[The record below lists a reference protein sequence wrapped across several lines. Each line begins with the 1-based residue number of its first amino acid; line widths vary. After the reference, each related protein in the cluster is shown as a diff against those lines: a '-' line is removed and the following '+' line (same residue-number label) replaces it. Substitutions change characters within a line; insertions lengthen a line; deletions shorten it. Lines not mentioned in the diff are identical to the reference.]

1 MPTRT
6 RQRLLCKKIEAVG
19 KSKYIHIASTK
30 CDEKLRIGYRLLFEA
45 EISDQ
50 TIKDCYVHRR
60 CYINVT
66 RNVASITTQQEELEK
81 SLESSTCVAHD
92 DISSEP
98 SCIQT
103 EPDTNMQQI
112 PIINVPSSDPND
124 FVENIYDYY
133 DDVANTCVSV
143 KTTNGSS
150 ITYCR
155 TEMSYDVNLNDGM
168 IMFDQSM
175 NGAEDN
181 LSEIT
186 NEQISSSSPAV
197 MNIEEE
203 GSTEILCSSK
213 QLTIEESTSENK
225 TNEYINMTK
234 DTETCVLIDR
244 KNRKSVKSNNTKL
257 KRQRSPS
264 YKILK
269 RISRLSSNAAVDI
282 DHDLNDTVQVNIDNI
297 YTTGFEELCD
307 WLSPVLMKGIIVSM
321 NDIKTKYKQIL
332 RMRKERCSSSM
343 LLASAVRARLEQ
355 KFGNQIMFYYRR
367 KREGLYVAL
376 NDLSVILSKL
386 MHDNKSL
393 STHHQSVPR
402 VNSNPGTA
410 QRSCE
415 NIFETVQLLR
425 QSIENYSHY
434 FSMLK
439 KNRLSL
445 IDLDSNI
452 FWDCIPILLKNF
464 IGLLTASS
472 KEFNEIKKQYDFYS
486 MFTENVLTNHDKKLK
501 IASIS
506 YDIINSFN
514 RNFITPK
521 HYLLGNELLRH
532 ENSCQLLTITNRL
545 GHTCSY
551 KTMRRLQYEVADKVN
566 TLSDTI
572 QRGQHSNEILNNG
585 FLIKVIDNFD
595 MNKETL
601 HGENSLHMLN
611 QIIVQTIENDES
623 YITANEVINDI
634 IDCISTSTPP
644 SLVVE
649 AIKPPKQLFK
659 YKSCFDLSLKFSLLG
674 YSLVKCFDLFDTNG
688 NIVLSKPIHFP
699 ILSGFFATYLNNRI
713 RPIHTGRYCCPIKE
727 NPNDVTTIE
736 ASLRETKTNILEL
749 NRQQTAVVVVDEKLF
764 HICTKVIGNNPNEFD
779 GMFIYPGDF
788 HLIKTTMI
796 VIWQVLDGSGIEDI
810 LNFVYKGATLRSI
823 LNVYHFNKSFRC
835 CKLLYTALQMLLL
848 ESYVKSTITL
858 NKERTSASNIS
869 SILDQFRPL
878 FESAPNEYSVDFHKQ
893 MGFKNLLLAIK
904 EDDLL
909 SKITIWAKDQSK
921 MSSSFCFWFF
931 LLSNLLEPLMILY
944 SSIRTSDFNARNE
957 CVARLGPIFF
967 ATNHRNYARLCAEH
981 LFDLSTASSP
991 LIERLAK
998 AFAVVRTRRP
1008 FSSKILPK
1016 DVVKMISKDVFILGI
1031 ALDQTIESTI
1041 NKDGKSHGG
1050 ISGKFT
1056 NESIDVWAK
1065 SFSFRAMLS
1074 SICHE
1079 ICKIETNSNSVDS
1092 HNECGSSRQVY
1103 DNYELQQM
1111 LIKLKQEDIFGVHTV
1126 QFRKLLS
1133 GKIIHHDIIENITT
1147 SFIRGEEAMLNYIED
1162 RLVKKNIDISTTLK
1176 GMRFLKL
1183 SDADTYISG
1192 KETNGKKS
1200 RLLNIQS
1207 KDLSK
1212 VLHSV
1217 DRLMRDSFIIG
1228 EQRDIPLPSI
1238 FCHEFTPAPL
1248 SLCDIN
1254 NYHIMNQQKKQIAI
1268 DYIRSI
1274 FPLSFSSS
1282 MPNISGTKALVIDD
1296 GAMLQTKPV
1305 GRSTTVRPYANQLL
1319 KTCDDILDSDY
1330 PTLIHNN
1337 RAVVASC
1344 VRECWS
1350 SKITTQQVPYGKV
1363 LVVAGPDESSV
1374 TLKKFEDPFEDYLL
1388 QSNHVEV
1395 DTRVFLHA
1403 QAISYDNIRSIIIQ
1417 ASDTDVIIL
1426 GIAHALHLDID
1437 NFYIKSF
1444 NTKAKFNT
1452 YINVSDIACKLK
1464 RKFSM
1469 DPMLLLVI
1477 HALSGCDTTSFIRN
1491 VSKTNI
1497 FRTFFSHTHRYSGLN
1512 GFFES
1517 PLSEESMATAERL
1530 LLDCYSTSI
1539 NSSSLDEL
1547 RASTAASAFKQNR
1560 SRFIAPT
1567 LPPTTNGFHHHCQ
1580 RAAR

>member
-796 VIWQVLDGSGIEDI
+796 VIWQVLDGSGI
-810 LNFVYKGATLRSI
+810 
-823 LNVYHFNKSFRC
+823 
-835 CKLLYTALQMLLL
+835 
-848 ESYVKSTITL
+848 
-858 NKERTSASNIS
+858 
-869 SILDQFRPL
+869 
-878 FESAPNEYSVDFHKQ
+878 
-893 MGFKNLLLAIK
+893 
-904 EDDLL
+904 
-909 SKITIWAKDQSK
+909 
-921 MSSSFCFWFF
+921 
-931 LLSNLLEPLMILY
+931 
-944 SSIRTSDFNARNE
+944 
-957 CVARLGPIFF
+957 
-967 ATNHRNYARLCAEH
+967 
-981 LFDLSTASSP
+981 
-991 LIERLAK
+991 
-998 AFAVVRTRRP
+998 
-1008 FSSKILPK
+1008 
-1016 DVVKMISKDVFILGI
+1016 

-1567 LPPTTNGFHHHCQ
+1567 LPPTTNGFHHHYVIIEPIDKSDGYEIIHDQIQLKWLSTSQVFQFNQLIMDNSECGVNMITYSQ
-1580 RAAR
+1580 DVHQTDMTNSDNEASAPTDSSTSISMSGSENSYSLLQVTQSSYQSTMSSTDYNSENVFDDHSSRINDEHNKHKNYFDQTNETFLIERNFVAQHNSCCESPFNGDVSFTQPQLMPRFGIHSPSSFNVTPSRMSSSQPTTSTPCFSSNIYKTVPQLK